1 MLYAMRALVLLMIL
15 DQTADA
21 KLSRMLASATWR
33 PYWRNARE
41 GRFRVRN
48 RPSSYLTV
56 RAGASNV
63 RSFQAEDSV
72 AATPKSEK
80 LTFWCVF
87 ILASS

>member
-21 KLSRMLASATWR
+21 KLSRMIASATWR

-48 RPSSYLTV
+48 RPSS
-56 RAGASNV
+56 
-63 RSFQAEDSV
+63 
-72 AATPKSEK
+72 
-80 LTFWCVF
+80 
-87 ILASS
+87 